1 MSNQAIWRK
10 NLDGHVWEILNPDF
24 LVCARLW
31 VVEGWGDKTDAPYYL
46 TFYPF
51 ETQSPLHHPMYEGTP
66 IIADDLEHAKEIA
79 MAVYQLHDG
88 DNINRSKYAQP

>member
-1 MSNQAIWRK
+1 MIWRK
-10 NLDGHVWEILNPDF
+10 NLNGHVWEILNPDF

-51 ETQSPLHHPMYEGTP
+51 EKQTPLGHPMYEGTP
-66 IIADDLEHAKEIA
+66 IIADDLEHAKDIA
-79 MAVYQLHDG
+79 QAIYQLHDG

>member
-1 MSNQAIWRK
+1 MIWRK

-31 VVEGWGDKTDAPYYL
+31 VMDDWDTLISDAPYRL

-51 ETQSPLHHPMYEGTP
+51 SDSPLDPYKGTP
-66 IIADDLEHAKEIA
+66 IIAPDLEHAKDIA
-79 MAVYQLHDG
+79 QAIYQLHDG
-88 DNINRSKYAQP
+88 DNVNRSKYAQP

>member
-1 MSNQAIWRK
+1 MIWRK

-31 VVEGWGDKTDAPYYL
+31 VVEKLPDHTPDEAPYRL

-51 ETQSPLHHPMYEGTP
+51 EGFAFYRSEGTP
-66 IIADDLEHAKEIA
+66 IIADDLEHAKDIA
-79 MAVYQLHDG
+79 QAIYQLHDG
-88 DNINRSKYAQP
+88 DNVNRSKYAQP